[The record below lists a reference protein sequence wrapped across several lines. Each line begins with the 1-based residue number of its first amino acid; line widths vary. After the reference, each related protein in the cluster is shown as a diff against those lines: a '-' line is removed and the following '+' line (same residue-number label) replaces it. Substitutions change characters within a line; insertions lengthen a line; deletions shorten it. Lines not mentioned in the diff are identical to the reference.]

1 MINHINNFI
10 DYLKVSG
17 ARPRTIEGH
26 RERLI
31 YFERFLEQ
39 KNIHELS
46 EITPQVTTAYQS
58 SLYNYTTRYGRP
70 LALRSQVQ
78 ILTSVR
84 RFFSFLAD
92 TDVIAVNPAAA
103 IHLPKEPP
111 SMPRDIL
118 SSAEMKLL
126 LKQPDVRTLLG
137 FRDRTMLELF
147 YCCGLRITEAIILT
161 IDDPDPD
168 NGYLKVLGKGGKPR
182 TLPLGKKAIPYLR
195 EYTVN
200 VRTILNKLQDPKT
213 LFLTRGGKPWD
224 KSGLLKKLHAY
235 TKKAGIS
242 KHITVHSFRDFLA
255 TEMLKKG
262 ADLRYIQE
270 ILGHEKISTTQRY
283 AHIVQAELK
292 RTYRISHPR
301 ETIDLPENAIHYQGS
316 KTIHPDEKR

>member
-1 MINHINNFI
+1 MQNHIKDFI
-10 DYLKVSG
+10 NYLKVSG
-17 ARPRTIEGH
+17 ARPQTIEGH
-26 RERLI
+26 RERLV
-31 YFERFLEQ
+31 YFERFLQ
-39 KNIHELS
+39 QNDIHELT

-58 SLYNYTTRYGRP
+58 SLYDYTTLYGRP

-78 ILTSVR
+78 ILASVR

-92 TDVIAVNPAAA
+92 TDVIAINPAAA

-161 IDDPDPD
+161 IGDPDPD
-168 NGYLKVLGKGGKPR
+168 SGYLKVLGKGGNPR
-182 TLPLGKKAIPYLR
+182 TLPLGRKVIHYLR
-195 EYTVN
+195 EYTAN
-200 VRTILNKLQDPKT
+200 VRPILNKRNEPKT
-213 LFLTRGGKPWD
+213 LFLTRGGKMWD

-235 TKKAGIS
+235 TKKAGIT

-283 AHIVQAELK
+283 THIVQAELK

-301 ETIDLPENAIHYQGS
+301 ETIDLPDNAIHYRGS
-316 KTIHPDEKR
+316 TTIHADEER